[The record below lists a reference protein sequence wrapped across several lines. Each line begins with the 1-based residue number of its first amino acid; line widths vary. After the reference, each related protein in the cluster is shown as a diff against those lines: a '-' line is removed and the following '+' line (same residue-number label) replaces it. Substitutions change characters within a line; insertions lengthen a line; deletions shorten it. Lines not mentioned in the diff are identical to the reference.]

1 MWCLKKLGGAE
12 WIVSLTLV
20 LLLQIAAS
28 RVQSLSK
35 PIELQMLNE
44 VDDLH
49 VNETL
54 IKPFKN
60 KPQPKSN
67 HRYIL
72 SIGHCSYFF

>member
-1 MWCLKKLGGAE
+1 MWCLKKLGGVE
-12 WIVSLTLV
+12 WIVSLMLV

-44 VDDLH
+44 VDALH

-54 IKPFKN
+54 IKPF
-60 KPQPKSN
+60 
-67 HRYIL
+67 
-72 SIGHCSYFF
+72 